1 MLAIH
6 HLRYRADNKMRH
18 DFFDRFSRLNSP
30 IHHLPSYIKLLIS
43 IGIIF
48 SVVIIPIHYRW
59 FFFIFLGVLIL
70 VSYISKIP
78 WHFIGGRLL
87 FLEPFALGIA
97 VMSLFQHNGL
107 AIFLSILIK
116 STLCLLT
123 VILLSNTTPFS
134 EILSLLRRIGVPTLL
149 ITVLALTYR
158 YLFVLTDE
166 AARLRRARDSRMF
179 VVQKFR
185 IWLSLTSLLAQLFIR
200 STERSERIY
209 TAMISRGW
217 K

>member
-1 MLAIH
+1 
-6 HLRYRADNKMRH
+6 MRH
-18 DFFDRFSRLNSP
+18 DFFDRFSRLDSS
-30 IHHLPSYIKLLIS
+30 IHHLPSYVKLLFS

-48 SVVIIPIHYRW
+48 TVVIIPIHYRW
-59 FFFIFLGVLIL
+59 VFFMFFIILIL
-70 VSYISKIP
+70 VSFISKIP
-78 WHFIGGRLL
+78 WRFIGSRLL

-97 VMSLFQHNGL
+97 VMSLFQHNGF

-123 VILLSNTTPFS
+123 IILLSNTTPFS
-134 EILSLLRRIGVPTLL
+134 EILSIFRRIGAPTLL

-158 YLFVLTDE
+158 YLFVLSDE
-166 AARLRRARDSRMF
+166 ATRLRRARDSRMF
-179 VVQKFR
+179 VIRRSR
-185 IWLSLTSLLAQLFIR
+185 IWLSLTSLMGQLFIR

>member
-1 MLAIH
+1 
-6 HLRYRADNKMRH
+6 MRH
-18 DFFDRFSRLNSP
+18 DFFDKFSRLNSP
-30 IHHLPSYIKLLIS
+30 IHHLSSYVKLLFS

-48 SVVIIPIHYRW
+48 TVVIMPIYHQW
-59 FFFIFLGVLIL
+59 VFLTLFTILIL
-70 VSYISKIP
+70 VLFLSKIP
-78 WHFIGGRLL
+78 WYFIGGRLL

-97 VMSLFQHNGL
+97 IMSLFQHNGFT
-107 AIFLSILIK
+107 IFLSILIK
-116 STLCLLT
+116 STFCLLT

-134 EILSLLRRIGVPTLL
+134 EILSIFRRIGVPTLL

-158 YLFVLTDE
+158 YLFVLIDE
-166 AARLRRARDSRMF
+166 ATRLRRARDSRIF
-179 VVQKFR
+179 VIRHSR
-185 IWLSLTSLLAQLFIR
+185 IWLSLTSLMGQLFIR